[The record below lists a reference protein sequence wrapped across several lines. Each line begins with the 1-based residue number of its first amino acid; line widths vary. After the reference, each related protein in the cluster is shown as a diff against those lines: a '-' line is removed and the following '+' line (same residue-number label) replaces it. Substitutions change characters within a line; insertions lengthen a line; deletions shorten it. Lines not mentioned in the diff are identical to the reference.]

1 MSLGW
6 PQAARYGKMTIK
18 PRVSAAVNVFYGCLE
33 MDEQSGIG
41 AGDRIKAKLQAAF
54 APDSI
59 EVIDES
65 PKHASHAHAM
75 KPGAA
80 ASAGGTHFHIKV
92 VSEAFKGKSLVE
104 RHRSINHLL
113 RAEFDA
119 GVHALAIEAKAPGE

>member
-1 MSLGW
+1 
-6 PQAARYGKMTIK
+6 
-18 PRVSAAVNVFYGCLE
+18 
-33 MDEQSGIG
+33 MDEQSDIA

-54 APDSI
+54 ALASI

-65 PKHASHAHAM
+65 HMHASHAHAM
-75 KPGAA
+75 NRPAA
-80 ASAGGTHFHIKV
+80 ASARGTHFHVKV

-104 RHRSINHLL
+104 RHRAINHLL

>member
-1 MSLGW
+1 
-6 PQAARYGKMTIK
+6 
-18 PRVSAAVNVFYGCLE
+18 
-33 MDEQSGIG
+33 MDGQSDIA
-41 AGDRIKAKLQAAF
+41 AGDRIRAKLQAAF

-65 PKHASHAHAM
+65 HMHASHAHVM
-75 KPGAA
+75 NRRGAA
-80 ASAGGTHFHIKV
+80 ASPGGTHFHVKV

-104 RHRSINHLL
+104 RHRAINHLL

>member
-1 MSLGW
+1 
-6 PQAARYGKMTIK
+6 
-18 PRVSAAVNVFYGCLE
+18 
-33 MDEQSGIG
+33 MDEQSDIA

-65 PKHASHAHAM
+65 HKHASHAHAV
-75 KPGAA
+75 KRPGAA
-80 ASAGGTHFHIKV
+80 ASGTHFRVKV
-92 VSEAFKGKSLVE
+92 VSEAFRGKSLVE
-104 RHRSINHLL
+104 RHRAINHLL

>member
-1 MSLGW
+1 
-6 PQAARYGKMTIK
+6 
-18 PRVSAAVNVFYGCLE
+18 
-33 MDEQSGIG
+33 MDDEGDIA

-65 PKHASHAHAM
+65 HKHASHAHVM
-75 KPGAA
+75 NRPGAA
-80 ASAGGTHFHIKV
+80 STTGGTHFHVKV
-92 VSEAFKGKSLVE
+92 VSQAFRGKSLVE
-104 RHRSINHLL
+104 RHRAINHLL